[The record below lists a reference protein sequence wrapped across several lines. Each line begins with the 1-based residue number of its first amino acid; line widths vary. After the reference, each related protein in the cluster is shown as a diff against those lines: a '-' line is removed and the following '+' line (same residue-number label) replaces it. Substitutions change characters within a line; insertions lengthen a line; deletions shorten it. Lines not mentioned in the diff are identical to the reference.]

1 MAMRLK
7 KNPNVRLAIPMLFIA
22 AGYLLFFTSRFWMPP
37 TSDARRLT
45 PLMEAVSGGGR
56 NLTVTRWSY
65 SQNQNLMEVEI
76 LIDNPTPDGVNEYGY
91 DAVDSMGHRC
101 KVEAVVAEPDYVVLH
116 IKDVSRRWSE
126 ISLRFYVPPS
136 QIKHDGMEN
145 DGTVI
150 RLYTNVNDVDS
161 ADEIRTLTEKEYKL
175 RRLDDE
181 IKWAEY
187 RKQQLYLLIADEK
200 NNQQILEDEKERL
213 AETMKFQT
221 EAEAA
226 ETQSKI
232 ESAESQTEYS
242 KSLIKKYVE
251 EIAALQERSAWAE
264 DRKNLESPQS
274 QGE

>member
-1 MAMRLK
+1 MVRLK
-7 KNPNVRLAIPMLFIA
+7 KNPNVRLAIPMILIM
-22 AGYLLFFTSRFWMPP
+22 AGYILFLTSRLWMPP

-56 NLTVTRWSY
+56 NLTLTRWTY
-65 SQNQNLMEVEI
+65 SEKQNLMEAEI
-76 LIDNPTPDGVNEYGY
+76 LIDNPNPDGVNEYGY

-101 KVEAVVAEPDYVVLH
+101 NVEAVVAEPDYVVLQ

-126 ISLRFYVPPS
+126 ISLRIYVPPS
-136 QIKHDGMEN
+136 QIKHDGVEN

-150 RLYTNVNDVDS
+150 KLYTNVRDVDREE
-161 ADEIRTLTEKEYKL
+161 EIKTLSEKEYKL

-187 RKQQLYLLIADEK
+187 RKQQLYLLIASEK

-251 EIAALQERSAWAE
+251 EIAALKERADWAE
-264 DRKNLESPQS
+264 ERKGLESPQS